1 MKKEHF
7 VDMVKSSILDY
18 LPDDYQD
25 SEILIREV
33 VKVPAGKLTGLSVK
47 KKDRE
52 VSSVIYLEPYLEKI
66 DRDGIP
72 GSIVLREIASAIV
85 HAGLAEDEAQEA
97 AEKVRDYDWVSEHL
111 VIQMFDREL
120 VESTGDVIIYD
131 FGPLS
136 GMIRVMLDEDC
147 SVIATNALLN
157 GAWHVT
163 KEKLLEDARKSI
175 ARMPKGLWDV
185 QDILMHHAGN
195 TDYRNL
201 QDTNLL
207 SHPEMEAER
216 ALYVLM
222 ADMNGYSAYL
232 ISDMDTLSRV
242 ADRIGGSYF
251 LLPSSI
257 HELMVCPDTGD
268 FDAMSL
274 KQMVVEINA
283 TQVSASEKL
292 SDKVFY
298 FSRES
303 GQLSVCA

>member
-7 VDMVKSSILDY
+7 IDVVRNRILDC
-18 LPDDYQD
+18 LPDEYQE

-33 VKVPAGKLTGLSVK
+33 VKIPAGKLTGLCVK
-47 KKDRE
+47 KKDRD
-52 VSSVIYLEPYLEKI
+52 VSSVIYLEPYFEKVEK
-66 DRDGIP
+66 DGIP
-72 GSIVLREIASAIV
+72 LSIVLRDIASAIE
-85 HAGLAEDEAQEA
+85 HAGFGQDKAQQV
-97 AEKVRDYDWVSEHL
+97 AEKVRDYEWVSEHL

-120 VESTGDVIIYD
+120 ITNTGDVIIYD

-136 GMIRVMLDEDC
+136 GMIRVMLDEEC
-147 SVIATNALLN
+147 SVIATNALLEHS
-157 GAWHVT
+157 WHVS
-163 KEKLLEDARKSI
+163 KERLLEDARKSI
-175 ARMPKGLWDV
+175 GRVPKGLWDV
-185 QDILMHHAGN
+185 EDVLMHHTGN
-195 TDYRNL
+195 ADHTNL

-207 SHPEMEAER
+207 SHPEMEAEKG
-216 ALYVLM
+216 LYVLM
-222 ADMNGYSAYL
+222 TETNGYSAYL

-274 KQMVVEINA
+274 KRMVVEINA

-298 FSRES
+298 FSKES